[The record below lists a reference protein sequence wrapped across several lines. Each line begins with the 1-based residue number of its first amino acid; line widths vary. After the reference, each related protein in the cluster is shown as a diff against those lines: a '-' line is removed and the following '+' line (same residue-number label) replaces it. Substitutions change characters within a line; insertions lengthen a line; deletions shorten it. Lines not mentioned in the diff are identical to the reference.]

1 MTIEKLLEMSA
12 DELDKLTQE
21 QLNVYF
27 APHLVITHPDYL
39 EEKPVKHNTKR
50 TIAPDK
56 IDEVNALFQKFGV
69 NIKVKRT

>member
-56 IDEVNALFQKFGV
+56 IDEVNNLFKKFGLD
-69 NIKVKRT
+69 IKVKRT